1 MKLLKTVLLA
11 SLISVALTAH
21 AKKSHHKDDDDDCNG
36 GGGQP
41 NCSLIFNFGDV
52 IPGVS
57 TLTPQGSPY
66 YSGGDYFSSNILNSF
81 GGSLTFEKAGL
92 SLEVT
97 SGYKYKKYTAD
108 TSVIMDLNPQNG
120 GLGVVRQGKTT
131 GKYDAVN
138 KGEYL
143 TLVFSEV
150 VTLIG
155 ASFNE
160 NSHKDFKSSSKYDF
174 EFAYGTGGLGD
185 YDDES
190 LGDFDG
196 SFTGDTFS
204 FRYDDKYFY
213 LGSLELDYCETP
225 PPPPPPPIPEPETY
239 ALMIAGLG
247 LVGFMARRRKVMQ
260 GASA

>member
-11 SLISVALTAH
+11 SLIAVALTAH
-21 AKKSHHKDDDDDCNG
+21 AKKSHPKDDDDDCT

-41 NCSLIFNFGDV
+41 SCSLIFNFGDV

-92 SLEVT
+92 SLGVT
-97 SGYKYKKYTAD
+97 SGYQYKNNTAD

-120 GLGVVRQGKTT
+120 GLGVVRQGKTA

-150 VTLIG
+150 VTLTG

-160 NSHKDFKSSSKYDF
+160 NSHKDFKSNSHYDF
-174 EFAYGTGGLGD
+174 EFAYGTGSLGG
-185 YDDES
+185 YKDES
-190 LGDFDG
+190 LGDFEG
-196 SFTGDTFS
+196 AFTGDTFS

-213 LGSLELDYCETP
+213 LGSLELDYCET
-225 PPPPPPPIPEPETY
+225 PPPPPPIPEPETY

-260 GASA
+260 GSSA